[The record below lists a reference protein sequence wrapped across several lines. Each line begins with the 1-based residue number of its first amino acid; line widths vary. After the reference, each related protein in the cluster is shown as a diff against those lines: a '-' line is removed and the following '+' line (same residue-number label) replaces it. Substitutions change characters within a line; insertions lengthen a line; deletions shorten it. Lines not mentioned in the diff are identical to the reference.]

1 MGKISIISNI
11 SSKKHAGAPFC
22 VIDYK
27 KNCKIENDKIKV
39 VVDSDKNDT
48 SLANKIM
55 RSIQS
60 NYTEKMYI
68 TVEFK

>member
-1 MGKISIISNI
+1 MKNLDINKAEETKLEEKIKTEFNLESFI
-11 SSKKHAGAPFC
+11 
-22 VIDYK
+22 
-27 KNCKIENDKIKV
+27 KIENDKIKV

>member
-27 KNCKIENDKIKV
+27 KNCKIENDKILMTH
-39 VVDSDKNDT
+39 NDQT
-48 SLANKIM
+48 GECEYKDGKITLTADGTTM
-55 RSIQS
+55 ILSQ
-60 NYTEKMYI
+60 EK
-68 TVEFK
+68 EE

>member
-27 KNCKIENDKIKV
+27 KKLQNRKW
-39 VVDSDKNDT
+39 
-48 SLANKIM
+48 
-55 RSIQS
+55 
-60 NYTEKMYI
+60 
-68 TVEFK
+68 